1 MLEEVVMITE
11 VPGDFGGLIPM
22 EVWHWEDE
30 LDDVGNRWEKGQSVW
45 HNKVFCLKL
54 KIVYY

>member
-30 LDDVGNRWEKGQSVW
+30 LDDVGNRWEKRVE
-45 HNKVFCLKL
+45 CLA
-54 KIVYY
+54 